1 MDRFLCWLD
10 NHGNRGYIH
19 MSTPHVLTVI
29 ANVLYLEAPGVNANF
44 ASDEDVFIVAKI
56 EHALDWVKNGN
67 SRGKLAVTCAEK
79 GVV

>member
-1 MDRFLCWLD
+1 MNRFLCWQD
-10 NHGNRGYIH
+10 EHGNRGYIPE
-19 MSTPHVLTVI
+19 STPHVLTMI

-44 ASDEDVFIVAKI
+44 TTADDFFIVAKL

-67 SRGKLAVTCAEK
+67 SRGKLSVTCAEK

>member
-10 NHGNRGYIH
+10 EHGNRGYIPA
-19 MSTPHVLTVI
+19 STPHVLTVI

-44 ASDEDVFIVAKI
+44 ASHEDVFIVAKL
-56 EHALDWVKNGN
+56 EHAINWVKTGVDK
-67 SRGKLAVTCAEK
+67 GKLSTTCAEK